1 MTNQTTNITATA
13 PTTAAKS
20 ATRKAPAFVEYKTG
34 ICTDS
39 DQYKIGRSVRLVRRV
54 AFVGGAF
61 IYSVCAG
68 NCIWMNGDT
77 LAQASQYFDKITA

>member
-1 MTNQTTNITATA
+1 MNISNYSEVM
-13 PTTAAKS
+13 KS
-20 ATRKAPAFVEYKTG
+20 AAVQTRKAPAFIEYKTG
-34 ICTDS
+34 ICTDA
-39 DQYKIGRSVRLVRRV
+39 DQYRIGRSVRLVRRV